1 MTLYILL
8 ANDEEMHHKHFRL
21 LGNGGLCLAFFQ
33 SDHFA
38 AHALIDAVVA
48 IGVEGKETEE
58 NGEEEFKT
66 QVAGDASDGWCCCY
80 SWLRPVAS
88 CHDFRY
94 KVSI

>member
-1 MTLYILL
+1 MTRYILL

-58 NGEEEFKT
+58 NGEEFKT

>member
-1 MTLYILL
+1 M
-8 ANDEEMHHKHFRL
+8 
-21 LGNGGLCLAFFQ
+21 
-33 SDHFA
+33 

-66 QVAGDASDGWCCCY
+66 QVAGDASDGCYCCY
-80 SWLRPVAS
+80 SWLPPVVAS

-94 KVSI
+94 DDSI